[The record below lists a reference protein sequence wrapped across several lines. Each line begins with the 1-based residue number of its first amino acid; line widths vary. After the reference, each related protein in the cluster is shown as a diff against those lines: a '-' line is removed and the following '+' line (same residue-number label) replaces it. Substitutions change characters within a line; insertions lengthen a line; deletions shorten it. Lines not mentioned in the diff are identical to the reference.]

1 MKTINRRTL
10 LAGTGALA
18 LAAAGGYGL
27 TRSRV
32 SAEALADGRTRL
44 AMPPLLDTTG
54 TGRLDLTA
62 LAGETR
68 FLGGAPSVTFGYN
81 QAYLGP
87 TIRMRNG
94 PLAAR
99 VQNALDDSVT
109 VHWHGLIVPGEH
121 DGGPHSPIRPGG
133 VWSPDMQLD
142 QPPGTPF
149 YHTHVHGQTASHVY
163 RGLAGVIHLE
173 DGRDDERGLPVS
185 YGIDDLTLVLQDRR
199 FDERGRMVYDLSMMD
214 VMHGFTGDMMLVNG
228 QASAVAVI
236 PRAVVRLRLI
246 NGSNA
251 RIYTLFAEDGR
262 PLHLAASDGGFLPEP
277 VALDALRLGPGERAE
292 VLVDFTGGQP
302 TTLMSRDDPNQG
314 PAGMMGRF
322 GAMMDAVIPGSFP
335 VLPLLV
341 DETLPT
347 RISTVPDRLADTHP
361 DLTDQVVA
369 TRRFSLD
376 MGMGGMMGGMMGRGG
391 MMGGFAING
400 RPFDMNRIDLE
411 VKRDTVE
418 RWVVS
423 SPMLSHPFHVHG
435 VSFQVV
441 RENGVAPRP
450 ESRGWKDTV
459 VVPAGGESELFVRF
473 TQSASRETPY
483 MFHCHILEHEDA
495 GMMGQFTVS

>member
-10 LAGTGALA
+10 LAGTGALTV
-18 LAAAGGYGL
+18 AAAAGYGL
-27 TRSRV
+27 TRGRV
-32 SAEALADGRTRL
+32 STVALAEGRVRL
-44 AMPPLLDTTG
+44 AMPPLLDTTE

-62 LAGETR
+62 LSGETR
-68 FLGGAPSVTFGYN
+68 FFSGAPSRTFGYN

-87 TIRMRNG
+87 TVRMRNG

-99 VQNALDDSVT
+99 VQNALDDPVT

-133 VWSPDMQLD
+133 VWSPDMHLD
-142 QPPGTPF
+142 QAPGTPF

-163 RGLAGVIHLE
+163 RGLAGVIHMT
-173 DGRDDERGLPVS
+173 DGRDDDRGLPTS
-185 YGIDDLTLVLQDRR
+185 YGVDDLTLVLQDRR
-199 FDERGRMVYDLSMMD
+199 FDEQGRMIYDLSMMD
-214 VMHGFTGDMMLVNG
+214 VMHGFTGDTMLVNG
-228 QASAVAVI
+228 QPSPVAAV
-236 PRAVVRLRLI
+236 PRAVVRLRLV

-251 RIYTLFAEDGR
+251 RIYSLFAEDGR
-262 PLHLAASDGGFLPEP
+262 PLHLVASDGGYLPEP
-277 VALDALRLGPGERAE
+277 VAVEVLQLGPGERAE
-292 VLVDFTGGQP
+292 ILVDFTGGQP

-322 GAMMDAVIPGSFP
+322 GAMLDAVIPGSFP

-341 DETLPT
+341 DETLPA
-347 RISTVPDRLADTHP
+347 RIRTVPDRLSDPLPA
-361 DLTDQVVA
+361 LAQEVVA

-376 MGMGGMMGGMMGRGG
+376 MGMRGMMGGMMRRGG

-435 VSFQVV
+435 AVF
-441 RENGVAPRP
+441 R
-450 ESRGWKDTV
+450 
-459 VVPAGGESELFVRF
+459 
-473 TQSASRETPY
+473 
-483 MFHCHILEHEDA
+483 
-495 GMMGQFTVS
+495 